1 MIDCKTIAAER
12 KKYLKEYIEQN
23 NKDLCLM
30 VIQVGD
36 DPASNS
42 YIRGKKQDCE
52 EVGIEFLHK
61 RFDISVTTEEI
72 IRVIKAANFSPLVKR
87 NYCAASSPFP
97 FGQRQ
102 HS

>member
-1 MIDCKTIAAER
+1 MINCKTIAAER

-42 YIRGKKQDCE
+42 YIRGKM
-52 EVGIEFLHK
+52 
-61 RFDISVTTEEI
+61 
-72 IRVIKAANFSPLVKR
+72 
-87 NYCAASSPFP
+87 
-97 FGQRQ
+97 
-102 HS
+102 

>member
-42 YIRGKKQDCE
+42 YIRGKMQDCM
-52 EVGIEFLHK
+52 EVGIRFLHK
-61 RFDISVTTEEI
+61 RFDVSVTTNEI
-72 IRVIKAANFSPLVKR
+72 IRTIRDANESVLV
-87 NYCAASSPFP
+87 N
-97 FGQRQ
+97 GIIV
-102 HS
+102 

>member
-30 VIQVGD
+30 VIQVGE

-42 YIRGKKQDCE
+42 YIRGKMANC
-52 EVGIEFLHK
+52 VAMWINLAM
-61 RFDISVTTEEI
+61 EI
-72 IRVIKAANFSPLVKR
+72 R
-87 NYCAASSPFP
+87 C
-97 FGQRQ
+97 
-102 HS
+102 